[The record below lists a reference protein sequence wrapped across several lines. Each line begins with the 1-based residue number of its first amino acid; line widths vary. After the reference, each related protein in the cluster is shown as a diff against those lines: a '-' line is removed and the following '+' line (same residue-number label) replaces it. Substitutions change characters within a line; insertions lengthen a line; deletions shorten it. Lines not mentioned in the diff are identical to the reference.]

1 MTGLVKALFTE
12 IDQAFRRAFDHC
24 DVSDHVT
31 CIVLGM
37 GVPTT
42 ANYII
47 MATTCAPILTRM
59 GIPMLAA
66 HMFVF
71 YFGIVADITPPVAL
85 AAYAGSAIAG
95 SRPMKTAINATRL
108 AIAAFIVPYIF
119 GLNPAMLFIF
129 DEGTSTASMVM
140 QIVQIV
146 ITSFVGLFGVSC
158 GIERYVYTKVP
169 VWRAALLIVGGLL
182 MINPGT
188 ITDLIGL
195 VLVVGLLLLQ
205 RRDSRKAVHAG

>member
-1 MTGLVKALFTE
+1 M
-12 IDQAFRRAFDHC
+12 
-24 DVSDHVT
+24 
-31 CIVLGM
+31 
-37 GVPTT
+37 
-42 ANYII
+42 
-47 MATTCAPILTRM
+47 
-59 GIPMLAA
+59 
-66 HMFVF
+66 
-71 YFGIVADITPPVAL
+71 
-85 AAYAGSAIAG
+85 
-95 SRPMKTAINATRL
+95 